1 MSSSTSEWTRDS
13 WRLSGSLTAREVP
26 GLYAASL
33 AQRETDGLP
42 SEVHLGAVEGTDS
55 SALAL
60 LLEWLSW
67 ARQAGREMAF
77 AEPPGNL
84 RVIAELSDVH
94 ELLGWPE
101 RERGDD
107 EA

>member
-1 MSSSTSEWTRDS
+1 MSSSKTEWTRDS

-33 AQRETDGLP
+33 AQARREGLP
-42 SEVHLGAVEGTDS
+42 GEVHLGAVEATDS

-67 ARQAGREMAF
+67 ARRAGREMAF
-77 AEPPGNL
+77 AVPPGNL